1 MKTILYVV
9 VGLALFLFRLLYG
22 TTKFGVEDAKQ
33 IYLIGLKYFTHGTFP
48 YWGPDVVYT
57 DSRIPGSLQG
67 LLVGWPLH
75 GWTSAI
81 SPFVLLNVLSMAAL
95 VFFAWYAHR
104 RFPQLPFPLLAIWL
118 LMSPWSLHYSVH
130 IENPSY
136 VLPVAALFFVA
147 VLELLP
153 IYERKLLPVWLS
165 LGLIG
170 FSITWI
176 MQLHLSWVMLLP
188 YTAVVLWFQ
197 RAAVRQ
203 WPALMM
209 GASLPAMALVPL
221 YLSTDYTSMT
231 GGSEQNIV
239 FNAANLTQLP
249 IIIARFFSYA
259 TYETTRFMGATTA
272 ERIDFL
278 CRYPWNAIPA
288 ILVTGAGIAQ
298 WLYLVWAFF
307 KLPPDATWN
316 KIRWLCGLSIAGLYG
331 AFWFS
336 ITKPQPHTFVF
347 AYPLAMWYSFYCY
360 NKLAERRWFLPISA
374 LILGLGLVFQTTLA
388 HHYNQRWGLHHYQNA
403 FKKAVETHDYTF
415 VGVRRTAS
423 FEKKSPA
430 ILYYSFIE
438 GETFIDKHFDG
449 RLGKQLFLPQ
459 NLVPKLPFDG
469 EKWRW
474 KLDTTF
480 PYSAHY
486 TIPSGSI
493 PGLLSRNNPSLSVRF
508 EYTSERATQVRW
520 VMEIKN
526 GVTPDYWEAATLQVP
541 ASPDRNNTIHTS
553 LNIKPDQ
560 LQGGVI
566 STYLWLDQPHPED
579 LIYIHRI
586 NYNLSSAPRD
596 TTPQ

>member
-9 VGLALFLFRLLYG
+9 VAIGLFLFRLLYG
-22 TTKFGVEDAKQ
+22 CTKFGVEDAKQ
-33 IYLIGLKYFTHGTFP
+33 IYLIGLKYFTHGTYP

-57 DSRIPGSLQG
+57 NSRIPGSLQG
-67 LLVGWPLH
+67 LLVGMPLH
-75 GWTSAI
+75 LWTSVI
-81 SPFVLLNVLSMAAL
+81 SPFVLLNVLSMSAL

-104 RFPQLPFPLLAIWL
+104 RFPQLPFPVLAIWL
-118 LMSPWSLHYSVH
+118 LLSPWSLHYSTH

-136 VLPVAALFFVA
+136 VLPVAALFFIA

-153 IYERKLLPVWLS
+153 IYERKFLPVWLS
-165 LGLIG
+165 LGILG
-170 FSITWI
+170 FSITWV

-188 YTAVVLWFQ
+188 YAAAALWFQ
-197 RAAVRQ
+197 RAKWRQ
-203 WPALMM
+203 WPAFIM
-209 GASLPAMALVPL
+209 GAGIPAMALVPL
-221 YLSTDYTSMT
+221 YLVFGSAAMT

-259 TYETTRFMGATTA
+259 TYETARFMGATTA

-278 CRYPWNAIPA
+278 YHYPWNSIPA
-288 ILVTGAGIAQ
+288 LLVTGVGIAQ

-316 KIRWLCGLSIAGLYG
+316 KIRWLCGLSVVALYV

-360 NKLAERRWFLPISA
+360 NKLAERRWFLPLSTFV
-374 LILGLGLVFQTTLA
+374 LGIGLVFQTTLA
-388 HHYNQRWGLHHYQNA
+388 HHYNQRWGIHHYENA

-415 VGVRRTAS
+415 VGVRRTAN
-423 FEKKSPA
+423 FEKSSRAK
-430 ILYYSFIE
+430 LYHSFME
-438 GETFIDKHFDG
+438 GETFINKSFNG

-469 EKWRW
+469 ENWRW

-480 PYSAHY
+480 QYSAQY
-486 TIPSGSI
+486 TVSPNTIPSILGRSDKQ
-493 PGLLSRNNPSLSVRF
+493 LSVHF
-508 EYTSERATQVRW
+508 SYTSERATQLRW
-520 VMEIKN
+520 VIEIN
-526 GVTPDYWEAATLQVP
+526 DGVTQNYWNEVPLQLPATKDT
-541 ASPDRNNTIHTS
+541 SNTISASFKIESNRLTVGG
-553 LNIKPDQ
+553 IK
-560 LQGGVI
+560 
-566 STYLWLDQPHPED
+566 TYLWLAQPHPD
-579 LIYIHRI
+579 DVVYINTI
-586 NYNLSSAPRD
+586 NYNLFMAPRN